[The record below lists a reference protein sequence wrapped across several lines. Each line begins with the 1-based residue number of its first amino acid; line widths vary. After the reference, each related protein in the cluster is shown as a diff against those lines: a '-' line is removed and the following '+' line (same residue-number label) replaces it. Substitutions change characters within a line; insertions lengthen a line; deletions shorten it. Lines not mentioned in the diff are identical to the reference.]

1 MLTGRRIAWGRGFLF
16 ALGGLLFLLIFL
28 FVLSLSLPGEAIL
41 SMVRPHLAKAGMNL
55 SAEEVRFAFPVSVR
69 MRNADL
75 LLPQGES
82 IRLDSV
88 DASFEPLGL
97 FRGLPFRVTV
107 RKGFGSAEVRT
118 SPEPNPLRTVTRN
131 GRPRNRPSGSNEAS
145 TESRRIDSPCGS
157 NRSALRIRTDTG
169 NAKRTS
175 SADRFIPAF
184 ARWGRTIDRI
194 ASPGRLSERTNRKI
208 RRKRSP
214 PRAHRNPRPQ
224 AIRLPV
230 NIPPEPSAHSEQR
243 RRDQQEDP
251 LDAVARPMPWRGRAA
266 GLVDRDRFGH
276 RREGGDVQVPAPAE

>member
-97 FRGLPFRVTV
+97 FRGI
-107 RKGFGSAEVRT
+107 
-118 SPEPNPLRTVTRN
+118 
-131 GRPRNRPSGSNEAS
+131 NRPIPTVARSGVV
-145 TESRRIDSPCGS
+145 IYG
-157 NRSALRIRTDTG
+157 RTDMPDDFAYTL
-169 NAKRTS
+169 AKAMDEQQDLLQWTHMNFSYNWRMVWK
-175 SADRFIPAF
+175 AFDIPLHPGA
-184 ARWGRTIDRI
+184 ARYYR
-194 ASPGRLSERTNRKI
+194 ERGYMK
-208 RRKRSP
+208 
-214 PRAHRNPRPQ
+214 
-224 AIRLPV
+224 
-230 NIPPEPSAHSEQR
+230 
-243 RRDQQEDP
+243 
-251 LDAVARPMPWRGRAA
+251 
-266 GLVDRDRFGH
+266 
-276 RREGGDVQVPAPAE
+276 